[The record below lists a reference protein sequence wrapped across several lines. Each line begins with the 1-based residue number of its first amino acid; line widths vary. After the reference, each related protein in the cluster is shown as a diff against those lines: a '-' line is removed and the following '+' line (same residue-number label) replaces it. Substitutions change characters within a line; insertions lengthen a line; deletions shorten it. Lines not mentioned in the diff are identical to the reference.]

1 MLIFTLSFYF
11 FLLFLCPQF
20 FMLLPLVICQS
31 LESFI
36 SPVACLA
43 RVWAS
48 SGCLLLFIVALVPE
62 YLTGLAPFAPA
73 ELLQFAAINTFGT
86 HFLSKIAAIHTFG
99 TTIFFGF
106 VANPRSYLSKK
117 IIFLVLLIDN
127 GKGGSRYHRRWS
139 WSLRWWIVSAYSGII
154 FRSGPDHLYAILLTF

>member
-1 MLIFTLSFYF
+1 MLHLKLF

-20 FMLLPLVICQS
+20 FMLLPLMICQS
-31 LESFI
+31 LASFL
-36 SPVACLA
+36 SLVTCLA

-73 ELLQFAAINTFGT
+73 ELLHFAAINTFGT
-86 HFLSKIAAIHTFG
+86 HFLLKIAAIHTFG
-99 TTIFFGF
+99 TTILFGLIT
-106 VANPRSYLSKK
+106 NPRSYLSKK
-117 IIFLVLLIDN
+117 FFLLVLLIDN

-139 WSLRWWIVSAYSGII
+139 SSVRWWSVSAYSGII
-154 FRSGPDHLYAILLTF
+154 FRSGPDHLSGILLTF